1 MITLPVTL
9 VTLWINGITTFWAF
23 YDYENCGNVQQHLTT
38 NENVKMASCMSKE
51 QASDFWK
58 QLAKPR
64 LDS

>member
-23 YDYENCGNVQQHLTT
+23 HDYENCGDVKQYLQTNTNVQI
-38 NENVKMASCMSKE
+38 ARCMSKE

-58 QLAKPR
+58 QMTKPK